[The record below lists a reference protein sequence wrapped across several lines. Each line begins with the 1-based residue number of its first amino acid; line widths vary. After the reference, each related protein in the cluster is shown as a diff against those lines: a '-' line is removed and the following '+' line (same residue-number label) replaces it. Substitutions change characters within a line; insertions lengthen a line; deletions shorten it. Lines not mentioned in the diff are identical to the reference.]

1 MRAEDTLQFMADFY
15 PSIFPTRKHC
25 LNFLFCGVGNGYE
38 WVKGE
43 LVDEDGK
50 FEKRYR
56 LVEPVEKAEFERE
69 QRWWDRYRL
78 EREMHEETG
87 KRINPDYYFEWSQPS
102 REYSYIYHYPK
113 NIRPDWKALLEEC
126 RQMLKEDGV
135 EI

>member
-1 MRAEDTLQFMADFY
+1 MADFY

-25 LNFLFCGVGNGYE
+25 LNHLFCTIGNGYR

-43 LVDEDGK
+43 LVEDDDK
-50 FEKRYR
+50 KYNRYR
-56 LVEPVEKAEFERE
+56 LVKPVRKAEFEDERD
-69 QRWWDRYRL
+69 WWVRYRF
-78 EREMHEETG
+78 EQEMHEETG
-87 KRINPDYYFEWSQPS
+87 KRINPDYFFEWSQPS
-102 REYSYIYHYPK
+102 REYSYIYHFPK